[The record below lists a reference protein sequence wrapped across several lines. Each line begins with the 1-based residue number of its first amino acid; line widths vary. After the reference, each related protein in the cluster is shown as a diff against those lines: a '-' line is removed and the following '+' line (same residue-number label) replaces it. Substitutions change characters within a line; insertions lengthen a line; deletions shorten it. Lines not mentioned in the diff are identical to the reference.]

1 MKSFKLKSAATVM
14 VSRLCTDA
22 RQGWN
27 DRYIMSSNKQ
37 RGFTLIE
44 LMIVVAIIGILA
56 AVALPAYQDYSIRAK
71 VSEAVV
77 AASAPKLLLSD
88 GYTINRTAGLD
99 GAAGAINEVPVSQ
112 KESKF
117 VGNYCVD
124 SVGPIAGPCAA
135 FVAGS
140 NTWHVYITIRATS
153 SNGIPVGLDGNT
165 FVLSPNVLTVAGTYS
180 APQVTSTQSIDWACA
195 SDSSVTANARGMTNV
210 ALGTMPAKYMPAE
223 CR

>member
-1 MKSFKLKSAATVM
+1 
-14 VSRLCTDA
+14 
-22 RQGWN
+22 
-27 DRYIMSSNKQ
+27 MSSNQQ

-44 LMIVVAIIGILA
+44 LMIVVTIVGILA

-99 GAAGAINEVPVSQ
+99 GAAGAINEVPFAQ

-124 SVGPIAGPCAA
+124 SPGPIGGPCAPYA
-135 FVAGS
+135 AGP
-140 NTWHVYITIRATS
+140 NTWRVYVTIRATS
-153 SNGIPVGLDGNT
+153 ANGLPLGLDGST
-165 FVLSPNVLTVAGTYS
+165 FVISPNVLTAAGAYS
-180 APQVTSTQSIDWACA
+180 APLVTSTQSIDWACT
-195 SDSSVTANARGMTNV
+195 SDSSATATGRGMTNV
-210 ALGTMPAKYMPAE
+210 ALGTIPAKYMPAE